1 MSRRSLTLYD
11 QKGSLPTARIR
22 AHNAKIYG
30 IDWAHTRV
38 HDIVTCSLDKTIKVW
53 NVQDTS
59 PPDFPQTES
68 LFSKSSKHLPEPLT
82 MITTRYPVWRA
93 RDLPFGRG
101 ILSLPQRGETALEMW
116 AAGND
121 LVPVE
126 IFEGHTDVVK
136 EFVWRKGGLGAFSPP
151 SGDQS
156 ELGMSIAHS
165 FCRRSGVSADN
176 MVQRSNFEVL
186 AHRFRDYGGKYFFV
200 IRYIIDS
207 THYYSSY

>member
-1 MSRRSLTLYD
+1 MHSTVRISIHNHPLFLTSFKLEAHKSSGIARTQMCLPLRTWTRSSFGTVELVHWLCSLLISLTLAS

-53 NVQDTS
+53 NVQDAS
-59 PPDFPQTES
+59 APDFPQIES
-68 LFSKSSKHLPEPLT
+68 FFQKSSKQLARPLT
-82 MITTRYPVWRA
+82 TITTRYPVWRA

-116 AAGND
+116 VTGND
-121 LVPVE
+121 MVPVE

-136 EFVWRKGGLGAFSPP
+136 EFVWRKGGLGAYAPP
-151 SGDQS
+151 
-156 ELGMSIAHS
+156 LW
-165 FCRRSGVSADN
+165 
-176 MVQRSNFEVL
+176 
-186 AHRFRDYGGKYFFV
+186 
-200 IRYIIDS
+200 
-207 THYYSSY
+207 